1 MVEERRLGHSAQDG
15 EIRIKSKAGQNL
27 MNFFMNRCLTDPLV
41 PSAFRQESIAASLA
55 VIAEKL
61 LTDNEKFN
69 LTAITEPEEIFRR
82 HLLDSL
88 VCAQAVAEMSPSGKR
103 LLDVGSG
110 AGFPALPIAAALPEL
125 AVLAMDSTEKKCRH
139 MTETAEAAGI
149 RRFSALCGRAEDFG
163 RNGVHRERYDF
174 VTARAVAR
182 LPILAELCLPLLAV
196 GGVFIA
202 MKGKTAP
209 EETRDSASALRLLGA
224 EVLSSEEY
232 RIPGDENARYLVCIR
247 KNRAV
252 PDAYPRHYS
261 QIAKKPL

>member
-1 MVEERRLGHSAQDG
+1 
-15 EIRIKSKAGQNL
+15 
-27 MNFFMNRCLTDPLV
+27 MNFFENRCLTDAQIPV
-41 PSAFRQESIAASLA
+41 PFRREEIASALG
-55 VIAEKL
+55 VIAEQL
-61 LTDNEKFN
+61 LSDNARFN
-69 LTAITEPEEIFRR
+69 LTAITEPEEVFRR

-88 VCAQAVAEMSPSGKR
+88 LCAEAIAALSPAGKR

-139 MTETAEAAGI
+139 MTQTAEAAGI

-163 RNGVHRERYDF
+163 RNPTHRERYDF

-182 LPILAELCLPLLAV
+182 LPILSELCLPLLAP
-196 GGVFIA
+196 GGTFLA

-209 EETRDSASALRLLGA
+209 EEMRDAQSALRLLGA
-224 EVLSSEEY
+224 ECEGATEY
-232 RIPGDENARYLVCIR
+232 RIPGDENARYLVRIR
-247 KNRAV
+247 KVR
-252 PDAYPRHYS
+252 PTPEAYPRHYS